1 VSFQEKYLIQKELGG
16 AKIRKFSRVFKAIK
30 KTTGEEVVLK
40 TLTKNSTNHIAQE
53 RLKAEATFSF
63 SKQGLPNVLD
73 YFESENEQILV
84 KTFEKGIPLNTY
96 LNRFKP
102 KQRAFQLIPIIEQL
116 IPLFQFIH
124 EQNIVHLDIKPSN
137 ILVDVEENQ
146 LAVSLID
153 FGMAYRMHS
162 NEQRSILFPLGY
174 AAPEC
179 LLNQLELVDRRSD
192 YFSFGISIWQCI
204 EGKLPLLHANPSIT
218 TNLQLTHPLPE
229 GVYLN
234 KRQYQSLKK
243 LTEKHAFALPPNKMN
258 VYDVKIALEQARNS
272 RYPDLTTFLNDW
284 SSCSKE
290 QKSWFSF

>member
-1 VSFQEKYLIQKELGG
+1 MSFQEKYQIQQELGG
-16 AKIRKFSRVFKAIK
+16 AKIRKFSRVFKGIK
-30 KTTGEEVVLK
+30 KATGEEVVLK

-63 SKQGLPNVLD
+63 SKQGLPIVLD
-73 YFESENEQILV
+73 YFESESEQMLV
-84 KTFEKGIPLNTY
+84 KTFEKGIPLNAY
-96 LNRFKP
+96 MNRFKP

-162 NEQRSILFPLGY
+162 NEQRSILFPLGN

-192 YFSFGISIWQCI
+192 YFSLGISIWQCI

-229 GVYLN
+229 GDYLN

-258 VYDVKIALEQARNS
+258 GADVKIALEQARNS
-272 RYPDLTTFLNDW
+272 RYPDLTAFLNDW